1 MKFYEYGAKDAPAI
15 MLIHGAGWSYWLY
28 LQEAR
33 LLQQKYHVILPVL
46 DGHGEETNVPYS
58 STEKSANQLLTYID
72 DHCDGKL
79 FALSGVSLGGQIA
92 IELLSRRSDLAEK
105 AIIESGLCIPQP
117 ALLKYSNFVYK
128 YFGKLLFSQKFNKW
142 ALTMM
147 PKQMRLPDEIA
158 ALYLRDIPAVKV
170 ETMNRVFE
178 TYYHYTL
185 KDNLK
190 NSQADIIYWYGS
202 KEMNCIKQ
210 SGLLFQS
217 TVKKCQLIELPG
229 YRHSEISA
237 YHPKE
242 WVEKATA
249 FFNSSCRD

>member
-1 MKFYEYGAKDAPAI
+1 MKFYEYGDKNAPAM

-33 LLQQKYHVILPVL
+33 LLQPNYHVILPVL
-46 DGHGEETNVPYS
+46 DGHGEEAHRPYC
-58 STEKSANQLLTYID
+58 STEKSADQLLTYID

-105 AIIESGLCIPQP
+105 AIIESGLCLPQP
-117 ALLKYSNFVYK
+117 ALLRYSQFVYK
-128 YFGKLLFSQKFNKW
+128 HFGNLLFSPKFNQW
-142 ALTMM
+142 ALTIM
-147 PKQMRLPDEIA
+147 PKQMQLPDEIT
-158 ALYLRDIPAVKV
+158 ALYLRDIPAVNV
-170 ETMNRVFE
+170 ETMHRVFE

-185 KDNLK
+185 KYTLK
-190 NSQADIIYWYGS
+190 NSQADTIYWYGS
-202 KEMNCIKQ
+202 KELHCIKQ

-237 YHPKE
+237 YHPEE

-249 FFNSSCRD
+249 FFNS